1 MVNNLIQH
9 LCKVRRIGI
18 WAVERGG
25 GGTGW
30 EWWGCMSNA
39 QENVNVKLKL
49 SIS

>member
-1 MVNNLIQH
+1 MVNDLIQH

-25 GGTGW
+25 GAGW